1 MTEKLSD
8 SVWHLEFYRSG
19 IDGMLNLI
27 ERVTLT
33 ETPEVEDAV
42 NKAKSLM
49 QENTFPLG
57 KASVCLIKRQDGTL
71 VREVLK

>member
-19 IDGMLNLI
+19 TDGTRTLVENVTDAASSVEQVID
-27 ERVTLT
+27 
-33 ETPEVEDAV
+33 
-42 NKAKSLM
+42 KAKSLM

-57 KASVCLIKRQDGTL
+57 KANVCLIKRQDGTL